1 MLTLKERHWKRDLWL
16 LQVLSGGKNQFFSQQ
31 IHFQT
36 LSSWKKNMAP
46 LNALHPKTPLQ
57 SASGGR
63 LGGNQVLSPPLMPN
77 THQVQNPSLAPS
89 KIHFCCHQVYLAN
102 QVYNMHQVSPGCQL
116 CPYNCFPARPSI
128 LLERTKK
135 IQCRDLDKNQH
146 WKKATS
152 KLIKKFPV
160 FKFEWK
166 FWSLTCKEG
175 IIEFLTAL

>member
-1 MLTLKERHWKRDLWL
+1 MLTLKERHWKRIFDYASIIWRRKS
-16 LQVLSGGKNQFFSQQ
+16 VFFSRQ

-36 LSSWKKNMAP
+36 LSSWKKKTWHRWT
-46 LNALHPKTPLQ
+46 LCTQTPLQ

-116 CPYNCFPARPSI
+116 CPYNCFPAKPSI
-128 LLERTKK
+128 LRERTKE
-135 IQCRDLDKNQH
+135 IQCFDLDKNQH

-152 KLIKKFPV
+152 KSIKNVPI
-160 FKFEWK
+160 FKFE
-166 FWSLTCKEG
+166 FE
-175 IIEFLTAL
+175 

>member
-1 MLTLKERHWKRDLWL
+1 MTIASIIWRQKS
-16 LQVLSGGKNQFFSQQ
+16 VFFTTDP
-31 IHFQT
+31 FPNP
-36 LSSWKKNMAP
+36 LFLEEKNMAP

-128 LLERTKK
+128 LLERTKE
-135 IQCRDLDKNQH
+135 IQCFDLDKNQH

-152 KLIKKFPV
+152 KLIKKIPGFQV
-160 FKFEWK
+160 
-166 FWSLTCKEG
+166 
-175 IIEFLTAL
+175 